1 MDTFMTHQASDK
13 FVDSITQWM
22 ETFVE
27 VPHPSFGNLPPCP
40 YARQFRIQNKIQII
54 EPVDAVWDCAFRTAS
69 HWDNT
74 FEAIVIASDKTYVSH
89 SVLSA
94 KVRGLNRKFR
104 HQDIVAL
111 EDHPHDKEYIDGV
124 CMNHGSLVLIVL
136 QRLSKLNAFS
146 KGLKNTKYFHNW
158 SEENLDDVVNWR
170 FDD

>member
-1 MDTFMTHQASDK
+1 MTHQASDK
-13 FVDSITQWM
+13 IVDSITQWM

-89 SVLSA
+89 SECQS
-94 KVRGLNRKFR
+94 
-104 HQDIVAL
+104 
-111 EDHPHDKEYIDGV
+111 
-124 CMNHGSLVLIVL
+124 SW
-136 QRLSKLNAFS
+136 
-146 KGLKNTKYFHNW
+146 TKQKI
-158 SEENLDDVVNWR
+158 
-170 FDD
+170 